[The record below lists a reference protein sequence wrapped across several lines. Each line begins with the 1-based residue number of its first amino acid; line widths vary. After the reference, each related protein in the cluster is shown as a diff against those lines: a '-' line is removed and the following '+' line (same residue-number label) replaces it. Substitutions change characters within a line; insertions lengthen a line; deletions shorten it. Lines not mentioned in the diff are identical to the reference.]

1 MGVAWLF
8 NCTLSLL
15 LVAAA
20 SALCVGGEEHGQY
33 GKGWGS
39 GRPGSGTD
47 ARHFLLLLVTTA
59 TSARVRICVCMYVH
73 IPTHPLQAHALCR
86 HWLSGPLFAGGLLV
100 PETAGPRWSPS
111 HTFTLPPPPRLTR
124 ASPSH
129 SGDIHTCHPHTSPP
143 PRRPRGSWLRHPRGD
158 GLPERMHDL
167 KGVNMCGGKG
177 GAAYLN
183 GRMLSKVGGAH
194 PCCPCYLVNGARPR
208 STSKLISPHLP
219 FPHFIP
225 RSSTSSPSPSSSS
238 PAAWP
243 WPRASP

>member
-1 MGVAWLF
+1 M
-8 NCTLSLL
+8 
-15 LVAAA
+15 
-20 SALCVGGEEHGQY
+20 CVYACAH
-33 GKGWGS
+33 S
-39 GRPGSGTD
+39 NPP
-47 ARHFLLLLVTTA
+47 
-59 TSARVRICVCMYVH
+59 TSSSRS
-73 IPTHPLQAHALCR
+73 LQALGFGAPLCR
-86 HWLSGPLFAGGLLV
+86 WLACSGDCGTKMV
-100 PETAGPRWSPS
+100 PVS
-111 HTFTLPPPPRLTR
+111 HLHTPPPPRLTR

-243 WPRASP
+243 WPRASL